1 MDKILISDL
10 EVFYSVGVTEDERAT
25 PQRLLLE
32 VEMDRDLRLAAS
44 RDDLADT
51 IDYQAVAQRLLH
63 FGNERHWQL
72 IETIA
77 ADIAQMIL
85 EDYRPKT
92 VTVEVKKFPL
102 AQAQYVS
109 VRITR
114 PQT

>member
-1 MDKILISDL
+1 MDQILISDL
-10 EVFYSVGVTEDERAT
+10 EVWYAVGVTEDERAK
-25 PQRLLLE
+25 PQRLLLGIA
-32 VEMDRDLRLAAS
+32 MDRDLRMAAS

-63 FGNERHWQL
+63 FGDDRHWQL

-85 EDYRPKT
+85 EDYRPKA
-92 VTVEVKKFPL
+92 VTVEVKKFPI

-114 PQT
+114 P